1 VTNGDPQAPQANR
14 AQRVPPDP
22 ATAVADDPR
31 VALLTTQLKKARYR
45 PDALID
51 LLHVAQDIYGYLSRP
66 LLARLADELSLP
78 PSKVLGVATFY
89 HLFRFDPP
97 GDHTCTVCTGTACF
111 VKGADALVETVAD
124 EFGVPLGGTRS
135 DGRVSLLEARCL
147 GSCGMAPVAL
157 VDGRVVGKASGEGLV
172 AALRD
177 AGVEAPG
184 ATAVSTAAPGGTPAG
199 GAAAARGGTA

>member
-1 VTNGDPQAPQANR
+1 
-14 AQRVPPDP
+14 
-22 ATAVADDPR
+22 
-31 VALLTTQLKKARYR
+31 LLTTQLKKARYR

-124 EFGVPLGGTRS
+124 ALAVPLGGTRS

-157 VDGRVVGKASGEGLV
+157 VDGQVVGKATGEGLV
-172 AALRD
+172 AALRE
-177 AGVEAPG
+177 AGVGEPG
-184 ATAVSTAAPGGTPAG
+184 AVRAVEAG
-199 GAAAARGGTA
+199 NGAAARGGTA

>member
-1 VTNGDPQAPQANR
+1 MTNGEPQAPQATR
-14 AQRVPPDP
+14 ANRVPPAP
-22 ATAVADDPR
+22 APEADADPR
-31 VALLTTQLKKARYR
+31 VALLTTQRTKARDR

-66 LLARLADELSLP
+66 LLARLAEELSLP

-111 VKGADALVETVAD
+111 VKGADALVETVGE

-157 VDGRVVGKASGEGLV
+157 IDGRVVGKATGEGLV
-172 AALRD
+172 AALRE
-177 AGVEAPG
+177 AGVGAPG
-184 ATAVSTAAPGGTPAG
+184 AARAAGTNGTADPVGAPALL
-199 GAAAARGGTA
+199 GGTA

>member
-1 VTNGDPQAPQANR
+1 
-14 AQRVPPDP
+14 VPP
-22 ATAVADDPR
+22 AAADDADPR
-31 VALLTTQLKKARYR
+31 AALLTTQLKKVRYR

-66 LLARLADELSLP
+66 LLVRLAEELSLP

-111 VKGADALVETVAD
+111 VKGADALVATVGDA
-124 EFGVPLGGTRS
+124 FGVPLGGTRG

-157 VDGRVVGKASGEGLV
+157 VDGQVVGKASGAGLV

-177 AGVEAPG
+177 VGVEAPG
-184 ATAVSTAAPGGTPAG
+184 ATAVAIAAPADGAG
-199 GAAAARGGTA
+199 RAANARGGTA